1 MTSYIVAGART
12 PIGKMSGSLAG
23 FSAAELGAIA
33 IKAALERANVQP
45 DEVDHVLMGQVLMA
59 GQGQVPARQA
69 AVKAGI
75 PMSVPAVNINK
86 VCLSGVNTIY
96 LAHQLIAAGD
106 AEIVVAGGMESMTNA
121 PYIAMGGRAGF
132 RYGNVELADGIIK
145 DGLFC
150 SFGNVLMGEGT
161 DRDTGTTISRDEQD
175 QFAVTSNVR
184 AATAQEKGLF
194 DDEMI
199 PVAIPQRKG
208 DPVMFKVD
216 EGVRGNTTMESLGS
230 LKPAFVK
237 DGTITAGNASQI
249 SDGGSAVIVMSKAAA
264 DKHGVTPLGE
274 IVSYGMVAGPGD
286 TSLLH
291 QPSNAINKALAKI
304 GGKVSDIDLFE
315 LNEAFAAVGI
325 ASMRDLGITDE
336 ITNVNGGAIAL
347 GHPIGMSGN
356 RITLALLHELKR
368 RGGGTGAAALCG
380 GGGQGDAIIVRTVK

>member
-1 MTSYIVAGART
+1 
-12 PIGKMSGSLAG
+12 
-23 FSAAELGAIA
+23 
-33 IKAALERANVQP
+33 
-45 DEVDHVLMGQVLMA
+45 
-59 GQGQVPARQA
+59 
-69 AVKAGI
+69 
-75 PMSVPAVNINK
+75 MSVPAVNINK

-184 AATAQEKGLF
+184 AAAAQEKGLF